1 MGTAMVADL
10 VAQSRPLVI
19 FSKTSCCMSE
29 AIKILLY
36 GFGATPRFMSS
47 MSFKIWF
54 RCKPAIYEL
63 DELQNGQQLEREL
76 VDQLGRRPSVPAVFI
91 GGKLV
96 GGSNEIMSLQVKGEL
111 KKVLLKHG
119 VIRL

>member
-1 MGTAMVADL
+1 MGTTTVADL

-29 AIKILLY
+29 AIKILFY
-36 GFGATPRFMSS
+36 GFGAN
-47 MSFKIWF
+47 
-54 RCKPAIYEL
+54 PAIYEL

-76 VDQLGRRPSVPAVFI
+76 VASGRRPSVPVVFI
-91 GGKLV
+91 GGILV
-96 GGSNEIMSLQVKGEL
+96 GGSNEVMSLQVKGEL
-111 KKVLLKHG
+111 KKMLLKHG

>member
-36 GFGATPRFMSS
+36 GFGAN
-47 MSFKIWF
+47 
-54 RCKPAIYEL
+54 PAIYEL

-91 GGKLV
+91 GGRLV
-96 GGSNEIMSLQVKGEL
+96 GGSNEVMSLQVKGEL
-111 KKVLLKHG
+111 KKMLLKHG

>member
-1 MGTAMVADL
+1 MGTTTVADL

-29 AIKILLY
+29 TIKILFY
-36 GFGATPRFMSS
+36 GFGAN
-47 MSFKIWF
+47 
-54 RCKPAIYEL
+54 PAIYEL

-76 VDQLGRRPSVPAVFI
+76 VASGCRPSVPAVFI
-91 GGKLV
+91 GGIPV
-96 GGSNEIMSLQVKGEL
+96 GGSNEVMSLQVKGEL
-111 KKVLLKHG
+111 KKMLLKHE